1 MDIALTEADL
11 TAESIA
17 DLARRRLEADKKERY
32 SGIKV
37 INGKQSPSLL
47 ELARM
52 QDDVAT
58 KL

>member
-1 MDIALTEADL
+1 MDADL

-17 DLARRRLEADKKERY
+17 DLARKRLEADKKERY

-37 INGKQSPSLL
+37 INGKQSPSLM

>member
-1 MDIALTEADL
+1 MDADV

-17 DLARRRLEADKKERY
+17 DLARRRLEEDRKERY
-32 SGIKV
+32 AGIKV
-37 INGKQSPSLL
+37 INGKQSPSLM

-52 QDDVAT
+52 QDEVHT